1 MGSRDVRAFRSAL
14 AYGCA
19 TVALGGAASAQTSA
33 QPAAGVVE
41 EIVVTAQ
48 RRAESLQ
55 DVPVTVTAFGAE
67 TVQEARIREVQDVAG
82 LTPGL
87 QFDAFPASQPRIA
100 IRGVG
105 SSDRG
110 AAGDP
115 SAAVFIDEIYI
126 GRPAAVAFDAFDVE
140 RIEVLKG
147 PQGTLFGRNVVGGA
161 INIVNQRP
169 ELARFRAAAEATV
182 GDYDRLEGAGML
194 NAPFADGTAA
204 LRISGAWRTRDGYVL
219 NTRTHS
225 RIEDQDSRSG
235 RVQLLYEPTET
246 FRLHATLDG
255 ARSRETGPAQH
266 VLDLDETDPL
276 SGLWTID
283 RDRDRTAGATEGFQD
298 RDTWGARL
306 QADWDLG
313 FGTLIYL
320 GSYRELDYGAAYDF
334 DGGDHPLDIFG
345 GNEEEGDFSSHE
357 LRLAS
362 PSDSRLQWVAG
373 VYAFR
378 SDTDRQDILR
388 LDLSAVGGDL
398 ATEIYTQAA
407 EQKSYAAFGDVTV
420 PVGETLSVI
429 AGLRY
434 TRDEKDYRVDNLA
447 GDSILRG
454 EERFNVSVSDTYD
467 AWTWRAGL
475 NWRPS
480 EDHLVYGMISR
491 GFKSGGFQDTPG
503 DAVDAADGF
512 DPEYAT
518 QYEIG
523 QKSAFFGGALVWNN
537 TAYVMKYTDLQTRR
551 TLPDL
556 SIVTDN
562 AGKATIKGF
571 ESQLAWRPFAGARL
585 TAGYAYT
592 DATFDEF
599 EPEPGVDYSGNRLS
613 RTPKHKLVLSPSYT
627 VDMPDG
633 SDLRLAVDYHYESR
647 IFDDNSNTGPEQRA
661 PTHFVDARV
670 VFTDPSDRWSV
681 ALWGK
686 NLTNELTRTF
696 QAVFL
701 GANFGAYNPPRTV
714 GISLNY
720 TY

>member
-1 MGSRDVRAFRSAL
+1 M
-14 AYGCA
+14 
-19 TVALGGAASAQTSA
+19 
-33 QPAAGVVE
+33 
-41 EIVVTAQ
+41 
-48 RRAESLQ
+48 
-55 DVPVTVTAFGAE
+55 
-67 TVQEARIREVQDVAG
+67 
-82 LTPGL
+82 
-87 QFDAFPASQPRIA
+87 
-100 IRGVG
+100 
-105 SSDRG
+105 
-110 AAGDP
+110 
-115 SAAVFIDEIYI
+115 
-126 GRPAAVAFDAFDVE
+126 
-140 RIEVLKG
+140 
-147 PQGTLFGRNVVGGA
+147 
-161 INIVNQRP
+161 
-169 ELARFRAAAEATV
+169 
-182 GDYDRLEGAGML
+182 
-194 NAPFADGTAA
+194 
-204 LRISGAWRTRDGYVL
+204 
-219 NTRTHS
+219 
-225 RIEDQDSRSG
+225 
-235 RVQLLYEPTET
+235 
-246 FRLHATLDG
+246 
-255 ARSRETGPAQH
+255 
-266 VLDLDETDPL
+266 
-276 SGLWTID
+276 
-283 RDRDRTAGATEGFQD
+283 
-298 RDTWGARL
+298 
-306 QADWDLG
+306 
-313 FGTLIYL
+313 
-320 GSYRELDYGAAYDF
+320 
-334 DGGDHPLDIFG
+334 
-345 GNEEEGDFSSHE
+345 
-357 LRLAS
+357 
-362 PSDSRLQWVAG
+362 
-373 VYAFR
+373 
-378 SDTDRQDILR
+378 
-388 LDLSAVGGDL
+388 
-398 ATEIYTQAA
+398 
-407 EQKSYAAFGDVTV
+407 

-480 EDHLVYGMISR
+480 EDHLVYGMVSR

-670 VFTDPSDRWSV
+670 VFTDPTDRWSV